1 MAYGQI
7 VTMRLADGRTV
18 EFADWSDKP
27 LYSTVQILHGSTQ
40 QEMAAFTY
48 VQGDPVPG
56 FAPPGFTV
64 NPRTANERDTNMAVP
79 SGLSSEE
86 EFLVFAIKPEVFAE
100 RNDATNQGNSIADF
114 QTPEALCGV
123 QGALT
128 NSVLPSPGMLGVLGL
143 RTILYLEISEKRFP
157 QAGFNY
163 FNTGFGPMAAA
174 SQATAGIATQGM
186 PTQDAVRTLVIPS
199 HIGGTEKFRVMLFNP
214 DGVGLEVGY
223 DADNSVDG
231 ELSCD
236 TRRIADVRFY
246 LDGLYRRGTA

>member
-27 LYSTVQILHGSTQ
+27 LYSTLQILHGSTQ

-79 SGLSSEE
+79 SGLSTEE
-86 EFLVFAIKPEVFAE
+86 EFLVFAIKPEVFSE
-100 RNDATNQGNSIADF
+100 RNTAANQDADVADF

-123 QGALT
+123 QGALS
-128 NSVLPSPGMLGVLGL
+128 SVVPSPWMLGVLGL

-163 FNTGFGPMAAA
+163 FNSGFGVNAYNGPVGA
-174 SQATAGIATQGM
+174 IATQGV
-186 PTQDAVRTLVIPS
+186 PSQEAVRTLVIPS

-223 DADNSVDG
+223 NADDNTT
-231 ELSCD
+231 CD
-236 TRRIADVRFY
+236 TRRIADVRLY